1 MDGLD
6 ERGIFACHDHIDG
19 VEVFFTAKAPG
30 QVGFWICGRLK
41 LTAERAEEPEMAF
54 AGFGRH
60 FESLRYQ
67 GIDGDVIA
75 QLKEFV
81 WGKAFHGS
89 SSSWLSNW
97 VAGLYS
103 RGPKKRAQGVHAI
116 IPMGKPIGSSFAITV
131 KDEISC

>member
-6 ERGIFACHDHIDG
+6 ERGVFACHDHIDG

-41 LTAERAEEPEMAF
+41 LTAEGAEEPEMAF
-54 AGFGRH
+54 ADLGGH

-81 WGKAFHGS
+81 LGKAFHGF
-89 SSSWLSNW
+89 SSSWLSIWWPGCTQAARENGRK
-97 VAGLYS
+97 AYMPYS
-103 RGPKKRAQGVHAI
+103 HGEAHSVLFCNHRDG
-116 IPMGKPIGSSFAITV
+116 
-131 KDEISC
+131 